1 MGNNE
6 RDGEKEGVFIL
17 IRLRLWLH
25 TASEKDEFVAVI
37 YIYEFLP
44 FGPV

>member
-1 MGNNE
+1 M
-6 RDGEKEGVFIL
+6 
-17 IRLRLWLH
+17 RLRLWLGA
-25 TASEKDEFVAVI
+25 ASGKKEEFAAVI